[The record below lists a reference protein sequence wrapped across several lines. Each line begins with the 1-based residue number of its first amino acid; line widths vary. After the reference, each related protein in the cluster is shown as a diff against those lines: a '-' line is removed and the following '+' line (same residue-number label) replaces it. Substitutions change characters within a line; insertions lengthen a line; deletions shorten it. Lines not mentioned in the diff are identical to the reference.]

1 MVIYSREKVAR
12 LREQYPA
19 GTRICLNG
27 VKLTELHVDD
37 WTISKLI
44 GHKNVKTVKYYRK
57 MSNQSMADETRE
69 ARNYMSNVI
78 LANLD
83 GWGEEYEQIRQN
95 ARIK

>member
-1 MVIYSREKVAR
+1 MIRENYLDLDHIYSDI
-12 LREQYPA
+12 P
-19 GTRICLNG
+19 
-27 VKLTELHVDD
+27 
-37 WTISKLI
+37 
-44 GHKNVKTVKYYRK
+44 
-57 MSNQSMADETRE
+57 MADETRE

>member
-1 MVIYSREKVAR
+1 MLMTGRY
-12 LREQYPA
+12 
-19 GTRICLNG
+19 
-27 VKLTELHVDD
+27 
-37 WTISKLI
+37 
-44 GHKNVKTVKYYRK
+44 
-57 MSNQSMADETRE
+57 QSMADETRE

>member
-1 MVIYSREKVAR
+1 MIYEND
-12 LREQYPA
+12 LRDDQGELFGFGSHLFRHTY
-19 GTRICLNG
+19 G

-44 GHKNVKTVKYYRK
+44 GHK
-57 MSNQSMADETRE
+57 
-69 ARNYMSNVI
+69 NVI

>member
-1 MVIYSREKVAR
+1 MKQLRLLREKY
-12 LREQYPA
+12 Q
-19 GTRICLNG
+19 
-27 VKLTELHVDD
+27 
-37 WTISKLI
+37 
-44 GHKNVKTVKYYRK
+44 YRK